1 MTLYDSILTM
11 VNDDLE
17 ISEMAS
23 SDEDY
28 QLLNKDLE
36 FINDSINKL
45 TNEILL
51 SGEFDKNNCYIEI
64 HSGAGG
70 TESNDW
76 ANMIK
81 RMYLRYFTKANYKY
95 EIVSEQLGE
104 EVGIKGVTINVKGL
118 NAFGYLKGETGVHRL
133 VRISPFDSNKRRHTS
148 FASVL
153 VTPEIDTSVNVII
166 RDEDLR
172 IDVYRSSGA
181 GGQGVNTADSAVR
194 ITHIPTNIVVTC
206 QNERSQIKNKEK
218 AMDILKG
225 KLYLLEK
232 ETVDKKLNEL
242 KGAVM
247 DVNFGSQIRNY
258 VMCPYS
264 MVKDLRTLEETSD
277 VNGVLD
283 GNIDKFLE
291 SYLIS

>member
-1 MTLYDSILTM
+1 M

-166 RDEDLR
+166 RWR
-172 IDVYRSSGA
+172 F
-181 GGQGVNTADSAVR
+181 
-194 ITHIPTNIVVTC
+194 
-206 QNERSQIKNKEK
+206 KNRC
-218 AMDILKG
+218 L
-225 KLYLLEK
+225 
-232 ETVDKKLNEL
+232 
-242 KGAVM
+242 
-247 DVNFGSQIRNY
+247 
-258 VMCPYS
+258 
-264 MVKDLRTLEETSD
+264 
-277 VNGVLD
+277 
-283 GNIDKFLE
+283 
-291 SYLIS
+291 

>member
-1 MTLYDSILTM
+1 MYDSILTM

-291 SYLIS
+291 SYLRS